1 VHGGA
6 VTYEYRLAPYY
17 WIVRMLNMVV
27 SKEMILN
34 FVARALTGT
43 TPRLLV
49 SSYLWPRYDR
59 VGDDAACFVEC
70 PGHGRRACCNGL
82 CGIAGA
88 GQCLRG
94 GVSGLKPTERDVIQS
109 WEMTAAT
116 TLIPSITPTSNAFSA
131 LGATIVPS
139 LMMAGWRRRPRL
151 RSPTRRRRRSP

>member
-1 VHGGA
+1 VHRGA

-94 GVSGLKPTERDVIQS
+94 GVNGLKPTEQDVIQS
-109 WEMTAAT
+109 RDMTAAT
-116 TLIPSITPTSNAFSA
+116 TLIPPTTPTCTTPCGTTVGVGLATTGRLSA
-131 LGATIVPS
+131 VRCPG
-139 LMMAGWRRRPRL
+139 G
-151 RSPTRRRRRSP
+151 RSRWL